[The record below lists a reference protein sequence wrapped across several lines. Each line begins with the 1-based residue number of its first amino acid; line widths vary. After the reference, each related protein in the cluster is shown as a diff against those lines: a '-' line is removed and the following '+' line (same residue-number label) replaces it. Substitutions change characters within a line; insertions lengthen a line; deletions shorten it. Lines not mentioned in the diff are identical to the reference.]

1 MRRSPHRLGVYV
13 FSALVGA
20 FLLLPTLIVIPMSFT
35 SGRDLKFPPD
45 GFSLRWYEVL
55 FETPAWREAAW
66 TSAQV
71 AFFTVVIATV
81 LGTAASMALVRWRS
95 RLTGPLTALLLSPM
109 IVPVIILG
117 VGTFLLFSKWK
128 ITGTMSGLVLAH
140 VVLAL
145 PFVIVSVMAS
155 ARTLDPTLELA
166 AASLGANRWRTFRRV
181 VLPLIAPGV
190 AAGALFA
197 FITSWDEI
205 VVAIFMTS
213 PTLRTL
219 PVLMWSQVRSSLDP
233 SLAAAGTLLV
243 VVSTMALLAV
253 QLLRRTSRS

>member
-1 MRRSPHRLGVYV
+1 MTRHRTLVYV
-13 FSALVGA
+13 AAALVGG
-20 FLLLPTLIVIPMSFT
+20 FLLLPTLIIVPMSFNP
-35 SGRDLKFPPD
+35 GRNLQFPPE
-45 GFSLRWYEVL
+45 GFSLTWYQTL
-55 FETPAWREAAW
+55 FETPLWRDAMV
-66 TSAQV
+66 TSAKV
-71 AFFTVVIATV
+71 AFFTVIIATV
-81 LGTAASMALVRWRS
+81 LGTAAALGLARWKS
-95 RLTGPLTALLLSPM
+95 RATGPLTALLLSPM

-155 ARTLDPTLELA
+155 ARQLDPTLELA

-181 VLPLIAPGV
+181 VLPLIMPGV
-190 AAGALFA
+190 VAGALFA

-219 PVLMWSQVRSSLDP
+219 PVVMWGQVRTNLDP
-233 SLAAAGTLLV
+233 SLAAAGTLLLLI
-243 VVSTMALLAV
+243 STMALVAV
-253 QLLRRTSRS
+253 QLLRRS

>member
-1 MRRSPHRLGVYV
+1 MSRHRLGVYA
-13 FSALVGA
+13 FSAVVGA

-35 SGRDLKFPPD
+35 SGRELKFPPE
-45 GFSLRWYEVL
+45 GFSLRWYQTL
-55 FETPAWREAAW
+55 LDTPAWREATW

-71 AFFTVVIATV
+71 AFFTVIIATV
-81 LGTAASMALVRWRS
+81 LGTAAAMALVRWRS
-95 RLTGPLTALLLSPM
+95 RATGPLTALLLSPM

-128 ITGTMSGLVLAH
+128 ITGSMLGLVLAH
-140 VVLAL
+140 TVLAL
-145 PFVIVSVMAS
+145 PFVIVSVMAT

-181 VLPLIAPGV
+181 VLPLILPGV
-190 AAGALFA
+190 VAGALFA

-243 VVSTMALLAV
+243 LVSTAALVAV

>member
-1 MRRSPHRLGVYV
+1 
-13 FSALVGA
+13 
-20 FLLLPTLIVIPMSFT
+20 
-35 SGRDLKFPPD
+35 
-45 GFSLRWYEVL
+45 
-55 FETPAWREAAW
+55 
-66 TSAQV
+66 
-71 AFFTVVIATV
+71 
-81 LGTAASMALVRWRS
+81 
-95 RLTGPLTALLLSPM
+95 M

-155 ARTLDPTLELA
+155 ARTLDPVLELA

-243 VVSTMALLAV
+243 VVSTVALVAV

>member
-1 MRRSPHRLGVYV
+1 V
-13 FSALVGA
+13 F
-20 FLLLPTLIVIPMSFT
+20 
-35 SGRDLKFPPD
+35 
-45 GFSLRWYEVL
+45 
-55 FETPAWREAAW
+55 
-66 TSAQV
+66 
-71 AFFTVVIATV
+71 
-81 LGTAASMALVRWRS
+81 
-95 RLTGPLTALLLSPM
+95 TALLLSPM

-155 ARTLDPTLELA
+155 ARTLDETLEMA
-166 AASLGANRWRTFRRV
+166 AASLGANRWQTFRRV
-181 VLPLIAPGV
+181 VLPLILPGV
-190 AAGALFA
+190 VSGALFA

-219 PVLMWSQVRSSLDP
+219 PVVMWGQVRTNLDP
-233 SLAAAGTLLV
+233 SLAAAGTLLILI
-243 VVSTMALLAV
+243 STLALVAV
-253 QLLRRTSRS
+253 QLLRRGAR

>member
-1 MRRSPHRLGVYV
+1 MSASRHRLAVYV
-13 FSALVGA
+13 WAGLVAA
-20 FLLLPTLIVIPMSFT
+20 FLLLPTLIIVPMSF
-35 SGRDLKFPPD
+35 SEGRQLEFPPQ
-45 GFSLRWYEVL
+45 GLSVRWYEVI
-55 FETPAWREAAW
+55 FSDPTWRDAMA

-71 AFFTVVIATV
+71 ALLTVVIATA
-81 LGTAASMALVRWRS
+81 LGTAAALALVRWRS
-95 RLTGPLTALLLSPM
+95 RASGAVSALLLSPM
-109 IVPVIILG
+109 IVPVVIFG
-117 VGTFLLFSKWK
+117 VGTFLLFSRWQL
-128 ITGTMSGLVLAH
+128 TGTLTGLVIAH

-166 AASLGANRWRTFRRV
+166 AAGLGAGRWKTFQRV

-205 VVAIFMTS
+205 VVALFMTS

-219 PVLMWSQVRSSLDP
+219 PVVMWGQVRTQLDP
-233 SLAAAGTLLV
+233 SLAAAGTLLLV
-243 VVSTMALLAV
+243 ISTVALIAV
-253 QLLRRTSRS
+253 HLLRRTTR

>member
-1 MRRSPHRLGVYV
+1 MRRSRPRIVVYGWA
-13 FSALVGA
+13 ALVAA
-20 FLLLPTLIVIPMSFT
+20 FLLLPTLLVIPMSVT
-35 SGRDLKFPPD
+35 EGRDLEFPPK
-45 GFSLRWYEVL
+45 GFSLKWYEQL
-55 FETPAWREAAW
+55 FHDQAWREAAT

-81 LGTAASMALVRWRS
+81 LGTAAALALVRWRS
-95 RLTGPLTALLLSPM
+95 RATGVLTALLLSPM

-117 VGTFLLFSKWK
+117 VGTFLLFSRWRM
-128 ITGTMSGLVLAH
+128 TGTMTGLVLAH
-140 VVLAL
+140 VVLAI

-166 AASLGANRWRTFRRV
+166 AASLGAGRWQTFRRV
-181 VLPLIAPGV
+181 VLPLIVPGV
-190 AAGALFA
+190 VAGALFA

-219 PVLMWSQVRSSLDP
+219 PVLMWGQVRTSLDP
-233 SLAAAGTLLV
+233 SLAATGTLLV
-243 VVSTMALLAV
+243 LVSTAALVAV
-253 QLLRRTSRS
+253 QLLRRGTR